1 MIQVYNCK
9 ERFGYTYL
17 WTCDRTMQNVLFA
30 YCEGHSFLWNMFL
43 GWRKTTCK
51 DQMFF
56 WIPSRKVEILIRFAK
71 DCEKNA

>member
-1 MIQVYNCK
+1 MFEIYDCK

-17 WTCDRTMQNVLFA
+17 WTCNKKVQNILFA
-30 YCEGHSFLWNMFL
+30 YCEGRSALWQMFL

-56 WIPSRKVEILIRFAK
+56 WIPSRKLDYLIELAEEI
-71 DCEKNA
+71 